1 MKTRTAGLVTLQN
14 LSPAGDTFDI
24 MDDDLTPNA
33 VIAWNVRR
41 LRRQRGWT
49 QTDLAARLTERD
61 DKPWTFSMVSDAET
75 AGRTDRDRQFT
86 INEVNV
92 LARVFQVSVVALF
105 VPNPA
110 QLVRIGIGVYTRSD
124 YVDLVLQFPP
134 ESMPEGF
141 EWRLQNQY
149 AVRNHEDATRLA
161 RSRPLRRQ
169 EPLGDIPHRLMQHF
183 FTKGGQSGQH
193 RQDLTPHL
201 SRPLPQP

>member
-1 MKTRTAGLVTLQN
+1 MVTLQN
-14 LSPAGDTFDI
+14 LSLVGDTFDA

-41 LRRQRGWT
+41 FRRQRGWT
-49 QTDLAARLTERD
+49 QNDLAERLSDRD
-61 DKPWTFSMVSDAET
+61 GKPWTVSMVSDAET

-92 LARVFQVSVVALF
+92 LARIFQVSVVALF
-105 VPNPA
+105 VPDPTH
-110 QLVRIGIGVYTRSD
+110 LVRIGNGVYTRSD

-169 EPLGDIPHRLMQHF
+169 DSIGDVPRRLMLGF
-183 FTKGGQSGQH
+183 LQSQGATGPFNAESTSATMAQ
-193 RQDLTPHL
+193 R
-201 SRPLPQP
+201 SRFPCVRR